1 VVGEVREVGTGHAAG
16 RVHRRRAVSPTAA
29 GTVLKICR
37 TVAVEPAHE
46 TVEVAGRPRR
56 VGMPYYVIAPP
67 AQERTRLFAPLAG
80 VPGGR
85 TATPFKGSPV
95 TANRSQSSP
104 FASPRVS
111 RLNLSVLNPPFRQ
124 HRTSAS
130 QSARLPSPAASSLD
144 GVAASESLVKSRK
157 CTCKAC
163 EASLRTRESRHA
175 CWLIICSLFGATCR

>member
-1 VVGEVREVGTGHAAG
+1 
-16 RVHRRRAVSPTAA
+16 
-29 GTVLKICR
+29 
-37 TVAVEPAHE
+37 
-46 TVEVAGRPRR
+46 
-56 VGMPYYVIAPP
+56 MPYYVIAPP

-144 GVAASESLVKSRK
+144 GVAASLVKSRK

-175 CWLIICSLFGATCR
+175 CWLIICSLFGAMCR